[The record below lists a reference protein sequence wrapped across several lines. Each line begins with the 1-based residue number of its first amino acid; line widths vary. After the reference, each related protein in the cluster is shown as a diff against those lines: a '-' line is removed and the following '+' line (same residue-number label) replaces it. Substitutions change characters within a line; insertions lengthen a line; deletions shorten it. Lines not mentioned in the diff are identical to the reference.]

1 MYSSLNQNLNY
12 YSFILFFCNYS
23 LKEIPFGFIRCYLIH
38 FKTRSIIQ
46 INCAVHDFTS
56 DSSVDSSLSFL
67 PWKKQKTKTKKK
79 TDVSERCVNMRF
91 AAENIINKA
100 PDLSTL
106 VKIFSIKGKCCT
118 KTYKTVIIL
127 KSYI

>member
-1 MYSSLNQNLNY
+1 M
-12 YSFILFFCNYS
+12 IL
-23 LKEIPFGFIRCYLIH
+23 PLIH
-38 FKTRSIIQ
+38 LLILHLVF
-46 INCAVHDFTS
+46 F
-56 DSSVDSSLSFL
+56 
-67 PWKKQKTKTKKK
+67 PEKQTNKQTK

>member
-1 MYSSLNQNLNY
+1 
-12 YSFILFFCNYS
+12 
-23 LKEIPFGFIRCYLIH
+23 
-38 FKTRSIIQ
+38 
-46 INCAVHDFTS
+46 
-56 DSSVDSSLSFL
+56 
-67 PWKKQKTKTKKK
+67 
-79 TDVSERCVNMRF
+79 MRF

>member
-1 MYSSLNQNLNY
+1 MYSRLNQK
-12 YSFILFFCNYS
+12 FFCNYS

-67 PWKKQKTKTKKK
+67 PWKKKKQKKK
-79 TDVSERCVNMRF
+79 KQMFQKDVL
-91 AAENIINKA
+91 I
-100 PDLSTL
+100 
-106 VKIFSIKGKCCT
+106 
-118 KTYKTVIIL
+118 
-127 KSYI
+127 